1 MTEELSMTEE
11 AMNKA
16 FNAIYDEAARL
27 LSLVPAN
34 AHDLSGGL
42 QLIMSLAR
50 YKHDV
55 RSVEEIKKARGE

>member
-1 MTEELSMTEE
+1 
-11 AMNKA
+11 MNKA
-16 FNAIYDEAARL
+16 FEAIHDEASRL
-27 LSLVPAN
+27 LSLIPSSAHN

-55 RSVEEIKKARGE
+55 RSVAEIKRALGE